1 MRTLMATIGTL
12 ALSLPALAGE
22 TPVVRFEGSGLR
34 IAERSV
40 SGPVLE
46 LCSAGESALLASA
59 KVVEPL
65 SGLVSIEIAAG
76 RLLGVEPGVRVERT
90 EKGFRAFSPAG
101 QPVRIAAGGKELAS
115 APSVEISA
123 GAQGWV
129 VAGVESTEASLTAA
143 LQGQDDFG
151 PSRTRRSQRSGERGN
166 PGALRNRRVFIAGDP
181 GAANA
186 QTDRQSVRNLDRVSP
201 DASK

>member
-65 SGLVSIEIAAG
+65 SGLVSVEIAAG
-76 RLLGVEPGVRVERT
+76 RVLGVEPGVRVERT

-101 QPVRIAAGGKELAS
+101 QPIRIAAGEKELAS

-123 GAQGWV
+123 DARGWV
-129 VAGVESTEASLTAA
+129 VGGVESTEAGLTAA
-143 LQGQDDFG
+143 LQGQDGFG
-151 PSRTRRSQRSGERGN
+151 YSRTRRSQRSDRGD
-166 PGALRNRRVFIAGDP
+166 PGSLRTRRVFIAGDP
-181 GAANA
+181 GAASA

-201 DASK
+201 DGSK